1 MGFLIDSRSVL
12 LIYGILWTSFL
23 ILAMEAF
30 FFFFACLEVLFVEKK
45 DYNH

>member
-12 LIYGILWTSFL
+12 LIFCILWTSLL

-30 FFFFACLEVLFVEKK
+30 IFLACLEVLFVEKK

>member
-23 ILAMEAF
+23 ILAMEAS
-30 FFFFACLEVLFVEKK
+30 FFACLEVLFVEKK

>member
-1 MGFLIDSRSVL
+1 MGFFIDSRSVL
-12 LIYGILWTSFL
+12 LIHGILWTSFL
-23 ILAMEAF
+23 ILAMEA